1 MDFFSEQNEKISE
14 GSLANAIEIQLDT
27 LGIIN
32 GCVDALYVD
41 PAFPE
46 MAFNNVSSINDF
58 YISDGVT

>member
-1 MDFFSEQNEKISE
+1 MDFFSDQNEKIKE
-14 GSLANAIEIQLDT
+14 VSLVNSIEINLDT

-46 MAFNNVSSINDF
+46 MAFNNVSCIIDSQIAD
-58 YISDGVT
+58 